1 VTDAKERAEREID
14 PSVRTTY
21 LAMADDW
28 AARLKDAEQE
38 KIGKMSLSLR
48 RNLNDGAHDAPDRPS
63 PRALSFLITDLRNP
77 N

>member
-1 VTDAKERAEREID
+1 LVTDAKERAEREID

-38 KIGKMSLSLR
+38 E
-48 RNLNDGAHDAPDRPS
+48 DRKNEFTP
-63 PRALSFLITDLRNP
+63 PP
-77 N
+77 

>member
-1 VTDAKERAEREID
+1 MVTTRRLGFHLGALSTFCGSNAKERAEREID

-38 KIGKMSLSLR
+38 E
-48 RNLNDGAHDAPDRPS
+48 DRKNEFIP
-63 PRALSFLITDLRNP
+63 
-77 N
+77 